1 MKLNNTAIALAASA
15 LALCLAAAPI
25 STAVAKDLKG
35 DALTQSLL
43 KQPEFELISV
53 SPDGSKFAIS
63 RRALET
69 VNVEVHQRSDMKLL
83 ATFTAGKRGEVT
95 DLTWLDDQR
104 LLIGANTRTLRFNVS
119 FAEPILQIVSLDG
132 REPEAMPYNLF
143 ATIEGDTEHLLVYSC
158 GYGEGN
164 KGCNKP
170 QIRRDAIGKLGKK
183 GDLVIEGPPDT
194 TLILNRTATAAFALK
209 WEDDGTGR
217 TYVYKPADK
226 SWSLL
231 NDGSVTGLE
240 VIPLAASKDGK
251 TAWLQSQRKDGP
263 DAIERYDFASG
274 KRTELHVDAHSDPQ
288 DYFESLD
295 GQELLGA
302 SYEATDPKPYFWNTD
317 HPDAQLYMGLQASF
331 PGSSVSILS
340 RSKDGNVL
348 ALGVSNDHDP
358 GTWYLFDR
366 AAKKAVVV
374 AKRAPWLDPAQ
385 LARQTSFEVKARD
398 GLLLHG
404 VLTLPPKST
413 GKNLPLVVLPH
424 GGPFGINDERGYDAE
439 DQILAQHGYAV
450 LQVNFRGSGSYG
462 RAFEMAGARKWG
474 AEMQDDL
481 TDATRWAIAQGVA
494 DPQRICIFGMSY
506 GGYAALMGPIHDPG
520 LYRCVAAY
528 AAPSDLTRMT
538 KWGSH
543 WRDDL
548 TKKWLVKMVG
558 EAEKLGPVSPNLNAE
573 KINVPVLLA
582 HGFLDGR
589 VDVKHAQAM
598 HRQLGKN
605 HVPVEYVEYDLTGH
619 SMSIPE
625 HREDF
630 YVRLL
635 RLLDQ
640 NIGDGR
646 GAAAAATA
654 AGATSGG
661 K

>member
-1 MKLNNTAIALAASA
+1 MKLKHTVLAA
-15 LALCLAAAPI
+15 CLAFGSLAAT
-25 STAVAKDLKG
+25 TASAKDLKA

-43 KQPEFELISV
+43 RQPEFELIAV

-63 RRALET
+63 RRVGEET

-83 ATFTAGKRGEVT
+83 RTFTAGKRGEVT
-95 DLTWLDDQR
+95 ALEWLDDDR

-119 FAEPILQIVSLDG
+119 FADSILQIVSLDG
-132 REPEAMPYNLF
+132 REPDVMPYDLF
-143 ATIEGDTEHLLVYSC
+143 DTIEGDPDHLLVFSC
-158 GYGEGN
+158 GYEKGKN
-164 KGCNKP
+164 KGCNLP
-170 QIRRDAIGKLGKK
+170 QIRRDAIGKLSKQGE
-183 GDLVIEGPPDT
+183 LVIEGPPDT
-194 TLILNRTATAAFALK
+194 TLILNRSATAGFAIK

-226 SWSLL
+226 SWTLL

-240 VIPLAASKDGK
+240 VIPLAISKDGK
-251 TAWLQSQRKDGP
+251 TAWVQAERKDGP
-263 DAIERYDFASG
+263 DAMERYDFATG
-274 KRTELHVDAHSDPQ
+274 KRTELYVDPHSDPRAL
-288 DYFESLD
+288 YASLD
-295 GQELLGA
+295 GRELLGA
-302 SYEATDPKPYFWNTD
+302 DYEATDPKPHFWNAE

-331 PGSSVSILS
+331 PGSNVHILS
-340 RSKDGNVL
+340 HSRDGNVL

-374 AKRAPWLDPAQ
+374 TRRAPWLDPAR
-385 LARQTSFEVKARD
+385 LARQTSFELKARD

-404 VLTLPPKST
+404 VLTLPPNTS

-424 GGPFGINDERGYDAE
+424 GGPFGINDARGYDVE

-450 LQVNFRGSGSYG
+450 LQLNFRGSGSYG
-462 RAFEMAGARKWG
+462 HAFEMAGARKWG

-481 TDATRWAIAQGVA
+481 TDATRWAIAQGIA
-494 DPQRICIFGMSY
+494 DPNRICIFGMSY

-528 AAPSDLTRMT
+528 AAPSDLTRMS
-538 KWGSH
+538 KWGSN

-548 TKKWLVKMVG
+548 TKQWMLKMIG
-558 EAEKLGPVSPNLNAE
+558 ESDKLAPVSPNLNAD

-589 VDVKHAQAM
+589 VDLKHAQAM

-605 HVPVEYVEYDLTGH
+605 HVPVDYVEYDLTGH
-619 SMSIPE
+619 NLSIPE

-630 YVRLL
+630 YARLL

-640 NIGDGR
+640 NIGT
-646 GAAAAATA
+646 GAASPTA
-654 AGATSGG
+654 ARP
-661 K
+661 